1 MTEEIHGVAK
11 DTDEVVKA
19 EQRPDDFLVVLHD
32 DVDARP
38 DTFVNQLCRVK
49 RWLNQ
54 ATKELTLTEWL
65 SQQFPHCIGETNWF
79 NRRSKEPSAE
89 VYVRHTGDVAVQLPL
104 SEKLTWCVS
113 LNFISCVI

>member
-49 RWLNQ
+49 R
-54 ATKELTLTEWL
+54 
-65 SQQFPHCIGETNWF
+65 
-79 NRRSKEPSAE
+79 
-89 VYVRHTGDVAVQLPL
+89 
-104 SEKLTWCVS
+104 
-113 LNFISCVI
+113 